1 MFDCKAQVSGC
12 KTRIAA
18 VAMTCLAVSSH
29 YDQAVPCM
37 LCFAATFGYA
47 VGWDKNFIF
56 KAFIFMPM
64 VFMIH
69 IFVPTRLALGRASD
83 SKALRDWVVSFA
95 AYYSVPFLLQDLRDV
110 NGDAKSGR
118 RTLPVLLGAQNFRDM
133 LFVLFAVLS
142 PPSLYGLLEA
152 LWAQQPHS
160 ALVCTLWNSLFA
172 IAILYMLATGDSVEA
187 DRLAYKLVV
196 FMYTLGTAPCL
207 YFIVP
212 SVLASEVQPGLSA

>member
-1 MFDCKAQVSGC
+1 MA
-12 KTRIAA
+12 
-18 VAMTCLAVSSH
+18 CLAVSSH
-29 YDQAVPCM
+29 YDQAVLCM

-133 LFVLFAVLS
+133 LFVLVAVLS

-196 FMYTLGTAPCL
+196 FMYTFGTAPCL

-212 SVLASEVQPGLSA
+212 SVLASAVQPGLSA